1 MFPLCKLSHSKYETL
16 LIHFGF
22 PESSSYLPQ
31 FALLIIGRCGFGF
44 DFNWST
50 PPKATD
56 GRISVQ
62 EALRI
67 VADNYMIMIMAPRF
81 IQNLPI
87 RKYVDFLLLKWTH
100 VEHTG
105 VYNRLKGIREAHD
118 QLMNFMQVQVNQR
131 KAEIHS
137 VGETGATSS
146 GRSDA
151 FTLLVKA
158 NEDEGGKFKL
168 DDQELVCLSRHQC
181 RPRGNLDI

>member
-100 VEHTG
+100 AEHTG
-105 VYNRLKGIREAHD
+105 V
-118 QLMNFMQVQVNQR
+118 
-131 KAEIHS
+131 
-137 VGETGATSS
+137 
-146 GRSDA
+146 
-151 FTLLVKA
+151 
-158 NEDEGGKFKL
+158 
-168 DDQELVCLSRHQC
+168 
-181 RPRGNLDI
+181 